1 MTHPSVNISVRV
13 ALGFMALRLVLFF
26 INADFPYQEEIFL
39 FLLLAAFPGLTIYAI
54 WPRLEKK
61 SFKDDALNSLRINLI
76 FAVAMA
82 IFIYAFYAFADTNY
96 FPNMRDLIVA
106 REFDANPDLDEA
118 DLRRGVE
125 QFFSLRNFSILAVLF
140 FMVMGVFYSV
150 LLSVIKRLVIK

>member
-13 ALGFMALRLVLFF
+13 ALAFMALRLVLFF

-54 WPRLEKK
+54 WPRAIKR
-61 SFKDDALNSLRINLI
+61 SFKDDALNSLRLNVI
-76 FAVAMA
+76 FAVSMA
-82 IFIYAFYAFADTNY
+82 LFIYAFYAFADTNY
-96 FPNMRDLIVA
+96 FPNMRDMIVA

-125 QFFSLRNFSILAVLF
+125 QFFSLRNFSILAILF
-140 FMVMGVFYSV
+140 FMAMGVFYSV
-150 LLSVIKRLVIK
+150 LFSAVKRLVIK

>member
-26 INADFPYQEEIFL
+26 INADFSYQEEVFL

-54 WPRLEKK
+54 WPRAERKT
-61 SFKDDALNSLRINLI
+61 FKDDAVISLRINLI

-96 FPNMRDLIVA
+96 FPNMRDMIVA
-106 REFDANPDLDEA
+106 REFDANPNLDEA
-118 DLRRGVE
+118 DLRRGVD

-150 LLSVIKRLVIK
+150 LFSAIKRLVIK

>member
-54 WPRLEKK
+54 WPRDVKT
-61 SFKDDALNSLRINLI
+61 SFKTDALNSLRLNLI
-76 FAVAMA
+76 FGVAMA

-96 FPNMRDLIVA
+96 FPNMRDMIVA
-106 REFDANPDLDEA
+106 REFEAKPDLNEA

-125 QFFSLRNFSILAVLF
+125 QFFSLRNFSILAILF

-150 LLSVIKRLVIK
+150 LFSAVKRLVIK

>member
-1 MTHPSVNISVRV
+1 MTHPSVNVSVRV
-13 ALGFMALRLVLFF
+13 ALAFMALRLVLFF

-39 FLLLAAFPGLTIYAI
+39 FLLLAAFPGLTI
-54 WPRLEKK
+54 WPRVIKK
-61 SFKDDALNSLRINLI
+61 SFKDDALNSLRLNVI

-96 FPNMRDLIVA
+96 FPNMRDMIVA
-106 REFDANPDLDEA
+106 REFEANPDLDEA

-125 QFFSLRNFSILAVLF
+125 QFFSLRNFSILAILF

-150 LLSVIKRLVIK
+150 LFSAVKRLVIK

>member
-54 WPRLEKK
+54 WPRATMK
-61 SFKDDALNSLRINLI
+61 SFKQDALNSLRLNVI

-96 FPNMRDLIVA
+96 FPNMRDMIVA
-106 REFDANPDLDEA
+106 REFDANPNLDEA

-125 QFFSLRNFSILAVLF
+125 QFFSLRNFSILSILF
-140 FMVMGVFYSV
+140 FIAMGVFYSILFSAV
-150 LLSVIKRLVIK
+150 KRLAFK

>member
-26 INADFPYQEEIFL
+26 INADFPYQEEVFL

-54 WPRLEKK
+54 WPRAEKK
-61 SFKDDALNSLRINLI
+61 TFKDDAVISLRINLI

-96 FPNMRDLIVA
+96 FPNMRDMIVA
-106 REFDANPDLDEA
+106 RKFDANPNLDEA
-118 DLRRGVE
+118 DLRRGVD

-150 LLSVIKRLVIK
+150 LFSAIKRLVIK